1 MAGYRIPINITLLV
15 NTEGMSNQLRTKG
28 RFGSKTVIRD
38 RQLSTHSGQLIPGSL
53 SGPSIIQKWI
63 YEREVAPR

>member
-38 RQLSTHSGQLIPGSL
+38 RQLSTHSGL
-53 SGPSIIQKWI
+53 SRPPEPDTLGI
-63 YEREVAPR
+63 YGLHNRRLSTGAG

>member
-1 MAGYRIPINITLLV
+1 MAGYRIQIHITLLV

-38 RQLSTHSGQLIPGSL
+38 RQLSTQA
-53 SGPSIIQKWI
+53 
-63 YEREVAPR
+63 V